1 MDKLRNGID
10 LYLAG
15 DYYAS
20 ILLLNEYIADGG
32 ISAGTAYYHI
42 GLAYSDLQKLTDAGE
57 NLSKAVRLEP
67 EKSMYQY
74 RLGVVYYRLMVL
86 DKAIYHLK
94 KSIELNPEHL
104 RSRFILGTT
113 YFRQGSI
120 AKASETF
127 SELIAASPD
136 FPDAYYY
143 RAFCAFHMGNLN
155 EAKVDLLKALELNKD
170 HNEARLKLAQ
180 LEYNEKKYQDA
191 ETNCEIVY
199 QNGIRDYVF
208 LKFFIDTL
216 LKSGNRQKS
225 EIIAAEALVL
235 YPHNADIQ
243 NLMGAYDFEN
253 YGN

>member
-1 MDKLRNGID
+1 MDKLRDGVD

-15 DYYAS
+15 DYYAAIR
-20 ILLLNEYIADGG
+20 ILNDYIAEGG
-32 ISAGTAYYHI
+32 VSAGTAYYHI

-57 NLSKAVRLEP
+57 NLTNAVRLEP
-67 EKSMYQY
+67 NKSMYHY

-86 DKAIYHLK
+86 DKAIEHLK
-94 KSIELNPEHL
+94 KSIELNPEHQ

-113 YFRQGSI
+113 YFRQGNI
-120 AKASETF
+120 PKAAETF
-127 SELIAASPD
+127 SELISASPD

-143 RAFCAFHMGNLN
+143 RAFCAFHLGNLN
-155 EAKVDLLKALELNKD
+155 EAKIDLLKALEINKD

-180 LEYNEKKYQDA
+180 IEYNEAKFVDA
-191 ETNCEIVY
+191 EENCEIVY
-199 QNGIRDYVF
+199 QNGIRDYLF

-216 LKSGNRQKS
+216 IKSGNKIKA
-225 EIIAAEALVL
+225 EKIAAEALVL
-235 YPHNADIQ
+235 YPHNVDIQ